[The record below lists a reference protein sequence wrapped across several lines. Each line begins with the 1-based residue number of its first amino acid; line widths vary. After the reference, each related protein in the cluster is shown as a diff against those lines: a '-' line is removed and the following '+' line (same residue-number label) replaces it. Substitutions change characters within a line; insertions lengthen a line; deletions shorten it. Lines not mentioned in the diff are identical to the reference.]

1 VADAYVEVPVITD
14 EETLA
19 DNATQRL
26 VDEWDD
32 WEPNEGDLEVVL
44 IEAIAQ
50 MASDVAE
57 ATALMPDAAFHTM
70 LALFDVNVDDGKY
83 ATTTVTFTMVDAT
96 PQVIPGGTEIAIDDY
111 AFVVDDDMPVS
122 ALTLAGVPV
131 TAAEL
136 GTGANGL
143 PGDSVTML
151 SALTF
156 VVSVSMDALP
166 AGGTDPEEE
175 SAFLDRGSRELEL
188 LARTLVTGRDYELM
202 ALTNVPA
209 VGRIAVVANQATR
222 VITVTASTAAG
233 NALAQTDKDTLTAL
247 YNEYRQTTWTVTIAD
262 AAKTSITVT
271 FQIHVYPTF
280 VAQTVI
286 DEAED
291 LVTAYLDPAAWGVP
305 DYALEPS
312 QVPTLVEP
320 RVRKNKLI
328 DLIGNANG
336 VDYVVDVTISGAAGT
351 LQSNGDWLMPGTV
364 PLPQAGSV
372 VGTAV

>member
-1 VADAYVEVPVITD
+1 
-14 EETLA
+14 
-19 DNATQRL
+19 
-26 VDEWDD
+26 
-32 WEPNEGDLEVVL
+32 
-44 IEAIAQ
+44 
-50 MASDVAE
+50 
-57 ATALMPDAAFHTM
+57 
-70 LALFDVNVDDGKY
+70 
-83 ATTTVTFTMVDAT
+83 
-96 PQVIPGGTEIAIDDY
+96 
-111 AFVVDDDMPVS
+111 
-122 ALTLAGVPV
+122 
-131 TAAEL
+131 
-136 GTGANGL
+136 
-143 PGDSVTML
+143 
-151 SALTF
+151 
-156 VVSVSMDALP
+156 
-166 AGGTDPEEE
+166 
-175 SAFLDRGSRELEL
+175 
-188 LARTLVTGRDYELM
+188 
-202 ALTNVPA
+202 
-209 VGRIAVVANQATR
+209 
-222 VITVTASTAAG
+222 
-233 NALAQTDKDTLTAL
+233 LAQTDKDTLTAL